1 MSEEKRYGKGG
12 VGMTVK
18 AEDLVKLFRQA
29 LDEGWGY
36 IWGTYGQVWT
46 RRDQD
51 NATRE
56 QTVLY
61 GQKWVGRRVAD
72 CSGLGYWAFGERGG
86 RMYHGSNTMWNEY
99 TAHRTELVNGR
110 RADGGEM
117 FPGDPVFMVRE
128 ADGEKVR
135 HHVGYYVG
143 GGQVIEAKGTASGVV
158 AGPVNRWQETAHWVN
173 LEYPG
178 GVIFRMRNMLRRGSS
193 GMEVRS
199 LQELLTGAG
208 YPLEADGVFG
218 AKTEAAVRAFQAD
231 RGLNADGICGKN
243 TWAALEPVLSDAP
256 VQQDRLLLIR
266 EYAEKIVELAKEA

>member
-1 MSEEKRYGKGG
+1 MSEEKRYGEGG
-12 VGMTVK
+12 ENVTVK

-29 LDEGWGY
+29 LREGWGY

-46 RRDQD
+46 QRDQD

-72 CSGLGYWAFGERGG
+72 CSGLGYWAFRELGG
-86 RMYHGSNTMWNEY
+86 RMYHGSNTMWQEY
-99 TAHRTELVNGR
+99 VTGRTELVSGR

-128 ADGEKVR
+128 SGGVKIR

-143 GGQVIEAKGTASGVV
+143 GGQVIEAKGTASGVA
-158 AGPVNRWQETAHWVN
+158 AGPVSKWQETAHWVN
-173 LEYPG
+173 VEYPE
-178 GVIFRMRNMLRRGSS
+178 GVIFRMRNVLRKGSS
-193 GMEVRS
+193 GMEVRD
-199 LQELLTGAG
+199 LQEMLTGAG

-218 AKTEAAVRAFQAD
+218 EKTEAAVRAFQAD
-231 RGLNADGICGKN
+231 HGLTTDGICGKN
-243 TWAALEPVLSDAP
+243 TWAALEPDKKDAP
-256 VQQDRLLLIR
+256 AQPDRLLLVR
-266 EYAEKIVELAKEA
+266 EYAEKIVELVKEA